1 MPNQQCLLRGIPQR
15 AQTILRDVTILVV
28 IPLDTLLAL
37 LSVTFN
43 SVILL
48 AILRR
53 RSVQRPSL
61 LLLCSL
67 SATDEIWAILSV
79 VHNTEFLILGKDLCP
94 KKAAPR
100 KIFAAHLCFF
110 STIGSLAMISRDRFS
125 AVTNPLRYR
134 SHVTRARA
142 IKQIAMVWVMSVII
156 AVIASSHNHFPAA
169 LSILPYLGI
178 PLSFCYALTIIGCY
192 IGVLIAT
199 CRHRASMHLYGGPM
213 RTVLKREKRVAN
225 TVGLILLVFGL
236 TLLPTVIAPIALY
249 HFNGLTPLDATP
261 LRPFHSIL
269 ITLNGLLN
277 PLLNFGRDEDVRRT
291 VRRLTRWQRC
301 CGAVRHCCD
310 VDNGQRRRNLLF
322 FRRNDRVTVGSNQ
335 FPHNDRELRMQNSNQ
350 SKS

>member
-15 AQTILRDVTILVV
+15 AQLILRDVTISVV

-53 RSVQRPSL
+53 RSVQRASL

-67 SATDEIWAILSV
+67 STTDEIWAILSV
-79 VHNTEFLILGKDLCP
+79 VKNIKFLILGKDLCP
-94 KKAAPR
+94 KEAAPR
-100 KIFAAHLCFF
+100 QIFVAYLCFF
-110 STIGSLAMISRDRFS
+110 STIGSLAMISRDRVL
-125 AVTNPLRYR
+125 AVSSPLQYR
-134 SHVTRARA
+134 SHVTRSRA
-142 IKQIAMVWVMSVII
+142 IKQIAMVWVLSLIL
-156 AVIASSHNHFPAA
+156 AVIGFSQNHFPSAS
-169 LSILPYLGI
+169 SILPYLGI
-178 PLSFCYALTIIGCY
+178 ALAFCYALTIVGCY
-192 IGVLIAT
+192 IGVLIST

-213 RTVLKREKRVAN
+213 RTALKREKRVAN

-236 TLLPTVIAPIALY
+236 TLLPAIIVPIALY
-249 HFNGLTPLDATP
+249 HFNGLTARDATP
-261 LRPFHSIL
+261 LRPFHSTL

-291 VRRLTRWQRC
+291 VRRLTRC
-301 CGAVRHCCD
+301 KSGGVRHCGG

-322 FRRNDRVTVGSNQ
+322 FRRNNRVTVGSHQITQNE
-335 FPHNDRELRMQNSNQ
+335 RELRMQNSNQ
-350 SKS
+350 SKT